1 MNKKAQIDSSKNRK
15 IFYPSL
21 GLKGKGFSKKDKKEE
36 KTDSLLS
43 LNFFR
48 NENALNLRSGI
59 ITEEMTIISNRGL
72 NINNFSFSFFSF
84 NEYIPEEGNEEEAI
98 NNFNIDNY
106 SINRISRK

>member
-1 MNKKAQIDSSKNRK
+1 MNKKAHIDSSKNRK

-36 KTDSLLS
+36 KTYSLS
-43 LNFFR
+43 LTFFR
-48 NENALNLRSGI
+48 NENAPNLRSGI
-59 ITEEMTIISNRGL
+59 ITEEMTIITNRGL
-72 NINNFSFSFFSF
+72 DINNFSFSFFSF

>member
-1 MNKKAQIDSSKNRK
+1 MNKKTQIDSSKNRK
-15 IFYPSL
+15 IFFPSL

-36 KTDSLLS
+36 KTYSLS

-48 NENALNLRSGI
+48 NENAPNLRSGI
-59 ITEEMTIISNRGL
+59 ITEEMTIMPNRGL

-84 NEYIPEEGNEEEAI
+84 NEYIPEERNEEEAI

-106 SINRISRK
+106 SINGITRK

>member
-36 KTDSLLS
+36 KTYSLS
-43 LNFFR
+43 LTFFR
-48 NENALNLRSGI
+48 NENSPNLRSGI

-84 NEYIPEEGNEEEAI
+84 NEYIPEKGNEEEAI

>member
-21 GLKGKGFSKKDKKEE
+21 GLKGKGFSKKDKNEE
-36 KTDSLLS
+36 KTDSLS

-72 NINNFSFSFFSF
+72 NINNFSFFSF